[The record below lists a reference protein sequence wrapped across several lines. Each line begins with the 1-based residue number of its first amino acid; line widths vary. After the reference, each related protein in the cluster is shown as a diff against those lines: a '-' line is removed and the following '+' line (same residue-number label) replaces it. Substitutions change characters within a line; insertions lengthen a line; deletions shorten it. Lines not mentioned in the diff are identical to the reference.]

1 VGSISLFLG
10 AVNIGHEK
18 IRPAS
23 RSGLASSGR
32 RRSPMHCLASMHT
45 LTFFDDVPDAIEADA
60 VEVVA
65 HQSKFNS
72 IKNRHN
78 SLPKTLA
85 RL

>member
-1 VGSISLFLG
+1 
-10 AVNIGHEK
+10 
-18 IRPAS
+18 
-23 RSGLASSGR
+23 
-32 RRSPMHCLASMHT
+32 MHCLVSMHT
-45 LTFFDDVPDAIEADA
+45 LTFFDDVPDVIEADA

-85 RL
+85 QL